1 MIILID
7 TSTPICHLVMI
18 DGHTHVSREWQADR
32 DLAHGLLR
40 WLNDQLGDQG
50 KNIHDITAIGVYQGP
65 GSFTGLRIGLTVMNT
80 LADGL
85 DIPIVAARG
94 DDWQQ
99 VALSALRSGG
109 NDRIVLPLYDRDA
122 NITTPRK

>member
-7 TSTPICHLVMI
+7 TSMPICYLTMV
-18 DGHTHVSREWQADR
+18 DGDMYIAREWQADR

-40 WLNDQLGDQG
+40 WLNDQLKGEDRSL
-50 KNIHDITAIGVYQGP
+50 HDITAIGVYQGP

-80 LADGL
+80 PADGL
-85 DIPIVAARG
+85 GIPIVAAYG
-94 DDWQQ
+94 DDWQR
-99 VALSALRSGG
+99 VALSALGSGG